1 MAGAQ
6 ILRTTIVD
14 EPSKTELQNWIQWH
28 LKQKERY
35 KKLIDYYKGD
45 HSILD
50 RVIKINKN
58 ANNKALINWCS
69 FITDTL
75 SGYFLSKPI
84 EYKGKDETTLKYL
97 KEINRDNIS
106 DDEDY
111 ELAKMAS
118 IYGHAFEILY
128 YSKDGKI
135 KFNECSPLNTFMLYD
150 INELAE
156 IPRAAIRYQKNIDS
170 TSNKEVII
178 VQYYTDKNL
187 ITYTLDSTYTIK
199 TQKSEPHYYNS
210 IPVIEYINN
219 EERIGD
225 FEKIIS
231 LQDAY
236 NIITSD
242 RTNNVENIVNSLL
255 VIINYAP
262 PSTDEGMRNIL
273 TKLKENGLL
282 FIDREGDAKYLS
294 NPLDGSTVENL
305 RKDLKEDILNI
316 SSCPNMSD
324 ENFSGNSSGISMKYK
339 LWNTEQKTGIK
350 EKKFRT
356 AIYKRLEL
364 ISLSPKTEKFD
375 WQDID
380 LVFTRNIPENT
391 IERIEAASKIYK
403 TISDKA
409 YIEYIAPAIGIED
422 IVKELKEQEEQKK
435 KAIEEYYPENNIQP
449 KEE

>member
-6 ILRTTIVD
+6 ILRTTIVK
-14 EPSKTELQNWIQWH
+14 EPTKTELQIWIEWH
-28 LKQKERY
+28 RKQRVRY
-35 KKLIDYYKGD
+35 EKLRNYYIGD

-84 EYKGKDETTLKYL
+84 EYKGKDEETLNYL
-97 KEINRDNIS
+97 KKINRDNIS

-128 YSKDGKI
+128 YSEDSEI
-135 KFNECSPLNTFMLYD
+135 RFNECSPLNTFMLYD

-156 IPRAAIRYQKNIDS
+156 IPRAAIRYQVNTDS
-170 TSNKEVII
+170 SNNKEVII
-178 VQYYTDKNL
+178 VQYYTDKSL

-199 TQKSEPHYYNS
+199 EQKNESHYYNS
-210 IPVIEYINN
+210 IPIVEYVNN

-225 FEKIIS
+225 FEKIIT

-236 NIITSD
+236 NIVTSD

-262 PSTDEGMRNIL
+262 PSQDEGMKKIL

-364 ISLSPKTEKFD
+364 ISLSPKTNNFNWK
-375 WQDID
+375 DID

-391 IERIEAASKIYK
+391 IEKIEAASKIYK
-403 TISDKA
+403 TISDRA
-409 YIEYIAPAIGIED
+409 YIQYIAQSLGIED
-422 IVKELKEQEEQKK
+422 IEKELKEQEEQKK
-435 KAIEEYYPENNIQP
+435 KAIAEYYPENNIQN